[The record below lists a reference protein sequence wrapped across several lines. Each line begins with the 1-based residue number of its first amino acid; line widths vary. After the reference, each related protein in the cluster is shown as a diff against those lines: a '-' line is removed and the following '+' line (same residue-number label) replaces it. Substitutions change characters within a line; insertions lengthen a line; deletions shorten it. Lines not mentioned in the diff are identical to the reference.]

1 MRILRGGSAE
11 IKPNKWHK
19 FDIELDESDL
29 QAIVVKYSIDYD
41 KLTVISKYKLLTWQ
55 AEILVTAEM
64 NSQGVQ
70 GEKSLGELTQIF
82 NNYVDGLAKVDA

>member
-1 MRILRGGSAE
+1 MKILRGGSAE

-29 QAIVVKYSIDYD
+29 QAIVVKHNIDYS

-64 NSQGVQ
+64 NSQGVT
-70 GEKSLGELTQIF
+70 GEKSIGDLTEIF
-82 NNYVDGLAKVDA
+82 NNYVAGLAKVGA

>member
-1 MRILRGGSAE
+1 MKILRGGSAE

-29 QAIVVKYSIDYD
+29 QAIVVKHNLDYS
-41 KLTVISKYKLLTWQ
+41 KLTVISKYKILVKQ

-70 GEKSLGELTQIF
+70 GEQSLGELTESF
-82 NNYVDGLAKVDA
+82 NNYVAGLQVI

>member
-1 MRILRGGSAE
+1 MKILRGGSAE

-29 QAIVVKYSIDYD
+29 QAIVVKYGLDYS

-64 NSQGVQ
+64 NSQGAE
-70 GEKSLGELTQIF
+70 GHKSIGDLTQIF
-82 NNYVDGLAKVDA
+82 NNYIENLKAK